1 MNVQGTIRYTA
12 SPTGLGLGPTT
23 VAFTGP
29 AGAPG
34 PFLRGKIRRV
44 TIEKTAGPATTVT
57 FRFREGVGG
66 RIRLE
71 FTAVALDADEQTLDT
86 TYEVSAPAN
95 LVLEVETDDGTNA
108 TDLDI
113 FVDIEGP
120 Y

>member
-12 SPTGLGLGPTT
+12 SPSGLGTGPTT

-34 PFLRGKIRRV
+34 PFVRGKIRRV
-44 TIEKTAGPATTVT
+44 TINKTAGPATLVT
-57 FRFREGVGG
+57 FRFREGVAGT
-66 RIRLE
+66 IRLE
-71 FTAVALDADEQTLDT
+71 FQNEALDVDKQPLDV
-86 TYEVSAPAN
+86 TYEVDDPPD